1 MFSIPLLMALT
12 AFGKKCENILGY
24 ELEFKRL
31 SEPQTST
38 CR

>member
-1 MFSIPLLMALT
+1 MIWIPLLTALT

-24 ELEFKRL
+24 GLEFERL